1 MKYAWIDMQAK
12 AFALTEMCSV
22 LEVSVSG
29 YRAWKRGGK
38 PDRKRLTDDQTVA
51 VIRAIHAELKGAYGS
66 PRMIRELRLRG
77 FTAGKE
83 RVERL
88 MRENGIRARHKRRYK
103 VTTDSK
109 HGFPVA
115 KNLLAREFSPA
126 APNQVWTSDIT
137 YLWTEEGWLYLAIVL
152 DLFNR
157 EVIGWSLKPR
167 MTVDLAADALT
178 MAWFR
183 RKPEPGVMHHSD
195 RGSQYASGIFQSKL
209 TDFGMTCSMSRKGNC
224 WDNAP
229 TESWFNSFKNE
240 RYHGVRYETHA
251 DMKATIFEYIEVFYN
266 RKRQHSTLGYKSPT
280 QFFDR
285 WISEQNH
292 AMRAA

>member
-1 MKYAWIDMQAK
+1 MRKIPKQAY
-12 AFALTEMCSV
+12 T
-22 LEVSVSG
+22 LEFKELAV
-29 YRAWKRGGK
+29 KRVKNGESIPAVVKELG
-38 PDRKRLTDDQTVA
+38 LGDQT
-51 VIRAIHAELKGAYGS
+51 
-66 PRMIRELRLRG
+66 RG

-88 MRENGIRARHKRRYK
+88 MRENGIRARHKRRFK

-109 HGFPVA
+109 HGLPVA
-115 KNLLAREFSPA
+115 ANLLDRNFTPA

-137 YLWTEEGWLYLAIVL
+137 YLWTDEGWLYLAIVL

-167 MTVDLAADALT
+167 MTTDIVTDALT

-183 RKPEPGVMHHSD
+183 RRPAAGVLHHSD
-195 RGSQYASGIFQSKL
+195 RGSQYASHAFQDTLKA
-209 TDFGMTCSMSRKGNC
+209 FGMTCSMSRKGNC

-240 RYHGVRYETHA
+240 RYHGVRYATHA
-251 DMKATIFEYIEVFYN
+251 EMKAASFEYIEVFYN
-266 RKRQHSTLGYKSPT
+266 RNRQHSTLGYQSPI
-280 QFFDR
+280 QYLHR
-285 WISEQNH
+285 WSKEQNQEKL
-292 AMRAA
+292 AA